1 MEWGADLWDQY
12 DQIDKHTLTGLDLVD
27 RYIKFVKERTEIEQ
41 NYAKQLRR
49 VIVSCV
55 FMNWDLK
62 YIRFDYLCVCVCLIN
77 ITLFLLHNRSLSKK
91 YAKRGSKEE
100 QDLKFSNHASL
111 QEILNELNDY
121 AGQRELV
128 AENMMTG
135 ICAELTKYLQE
146 LKQER
151 KTHLLDAKKAQQVL
165 EVSFKQLESTKK
177 RYAKEWAE
185 AEKATQ
191 QAEKTESDLNATKI
205 DVEKA
210 KQHAHHRTHAAE
222 EFRNDYAAQ
231 LQKYNKEQNAY
242 YYSEVPQI
250 FNKMQDMDERR
261 IRRLAGAY
269 CQFSDIEKNV
279 LPIITKCLDGI
290 SAAGKKI
297 NEKQDSML
305 FIEQHKSGFER
316 PADVDFEDYTQG
328 IKPATSDSS
337 LNPPKVRAKL
347 WPFSKKS
354 KVRKNNSQKKHVT
367 AAHAAEDFSHLP
379 PEQRKKRLQGKID
392 DIAKDLQKTQDQS
405 EALEKMKGVYEHN
418 PQMGDPSS
426 LEPQISETAQNIGRL
441 TAELAKYE
449 TWLSEAVGGEDSS
462 NAINNNTQH
471 SKMPPP
477 PNATSPLL
485 CPGVSRVAAAAAN
498 QPQGLYSEFDE
509 EFEDVETPVGQ
520 CTALY
525 TFEGNSEGTVSI
537 TEGEMLSIMEDDKG
551 DGWMRVLRG
560 SGEEGYIP
568 SSYVKHSP

>member
-41 NYAKQLRR
+41 NYAKQLR
-49 VIVSCV
+49 
-55 FMNWDLK
+55 
-62 YIRFDYLCVCVCLIN
+62 
-77 ITLFLLHNRSLSKK
+77 SLSKK

-100 QDLKFSNHASL
+100 QESKFSNHASL

-121 AGQRELV
+121 AGQRELI
-128 AENMMTG
+128 AENMTTG
-135 ICAELTKYLQE
+135 ICVELNKYLQE

-165 EVSFKQLESTKK
+165 EGSFKQLESTKK

-191 QAEKTESDLNATKI
+191 QAEKIESDLNATKI

-210 KQHAHHRTHAAE
+210 KLHAHNRMHTAE
-222 EFRNDYAAQ
+222 ECRNDYAAQ

-242 YYSEVPQI
+242 YYSQIPQI

-261 IRRLAGAY
+261 IRRLAGGY

-290 SAAGKKI
+290 SAAGMKI

-316 PADVDFEDYTQG
+316 PADIDFEDYTQG

-347 WPFSKKS
+347 WPFTKKT
-354 KVRKNNSQKKHVT
+354 KVRKSNSLSSIKKKRVT
-367 AAHAAEDFSHLP
+367 AAPAAEDFSHLP

-392 DIAKDLQKTQDQS
+392 DITKELQKTQDQS
-405 EALEKMKGVYEHN
+405 EALEKMKGVYEHS

-426 LEPQISETAQNIGRL
+426 LEPQISETAQSIGRL
-441 TAELAKYE
+441 TGELAKYE
-449 TWLSEAVGGEDSS
+449 TWLSDAVGGDDSS

-471 SKMPPP
+471 R
-477 PNATSPLL
+477 
-485 CPGVSRVAAAAAN
+485 VVAAHES
-498 QPQGLYSEFDE
+498 QGLYSEFDD
-509 EFEDVETPVGQ
+509 EFEDIETPVGQ
-520 CTALY
+520 CVALY
-525 TFEGNSEGTVSI
+525 TFEGNSEGTVSV
-537 TEGEMLSIMEDDKG
+537 TEGEMLSIMENDKG

>member
-1 MEWGADLWDQY
+1 IAYQRCSVLLTLQDQY

-41 NYAKQLRR
+41 NYAKQLR
-49 VIVSCV
+49 
-55 FMNWDLK
+55 
-62 YIRFDYLCVCVCLIN
+62 
-77 ITLFLLHNRSLSKK
+77 SLSKK

-100 QDLKFSNHASL
+100 QESKFSNHASL

-121 AGQRELV
+121 AGQRELI
-128 AENMMTG
+128 AENMTTG
-135 ICAELTKYLQE
+135 ICVELNKYLQE

-151 KTHLLDAKKAQQVL
+151 KTVRRDGGGEKAQQVL
-165 EVSFKQLESTKK
+165 EGSFKQLESTKK

-191 QAEKTESDLNATKI
+191 QAEKIESDLNATKI

-210 KQHAHHRTHAAE
+210 KLHAHNRMHTAE
-222 EFRNDYAAQ
+222 ECRNDYAAQ

-242 YYSEVPQI
+242 YYSQIPQI
-250 FNKMQDMDERR
+250 FNQKMQDMDERR
-261 IRRLAGAY
+261 IRRLAGGY

-290 SAAGKKI
+290 SAAGMKI

-316 PADVDFEDYTQG
+316 PADIDFEDYTQG

-347 WPFSKKS
+347 WPFTKKT
-354 KVRKNNSQKKHVT
+354 K
-367 AAHAAEDFSHLP
+367 APAAEDFSHLP

-392 DIAKDLQKTQDQS
+392 DITKELQKTQDQS
-405 EALEKMKGVYEHN
+405 EALEKMKGVYEHS

-426 LEPQISETAQNIGRL
+426 LEPQISETAQSIGRL
-441 TAELAKYE
+441 TGELAKYE
-449 TWLSEAVGGEDSS
+449 PAVALVLQDAYRSFFVISSARLQSVSVRVDTLSKLRELTRLDRCVSS
-462 NAINNNTQH
+462 
-471 SKMPPP
+471 
-477 PNATSPLL
+477 
-485 CPGVSRVAAAAAN
+485 VVAAHES
-498 QPQGLYSEFDE
+498 QGLYSEFDD
-509 EFEDVETPVGQ
+509 EFEDIETPVGQ
-520 CTALY
+520 CVALY
-525 TFEGNSEGTVSI
+525 TFEGNSEGTVSV
-537 TEGEMLSIMEDDKG
+537 TEGEMLSIMENDKG